1 MDFIPNNIIARIGL
15 AIIGL
20 FSLAVLAHKVLIRQR
35 PDEPPIHK
43 GWIPWYGVYFD
54 MDKNPEKL
62 LTKLRKKYGEIF
74 SVWTAGQ
81 KMTIL
86 CDILEGIP
94 GMYRNTKQ
102 MEFHEFE
109 RQLQAPVF
117 GFPLEFRDNLELQAE
132 LHNLTNTYTIK
143 SDSVQWLTG
152 QFQIA
157 VDEMINTE
165 LKKREGQDSFVVDMR
180 DWGRYV
186 MYAASLKS
194 LLGLHF
200 PSQED
205 QMFKDFL
212 AWEWDFVN
220 MSKGKPH
227 YMVKKGWDARERIF
241 KRIAKEMEQY
251 EDLATPFIKQRIS
264 VRPFSSSLIVD
275 PSQVRIRTN
284 YQSICQRNV
293 AIDLCPRGIFRKF
306 FR

>member
-1 MDFIPNNIIARIGL
+1 MIQFDIKEIIAKLVLGVVGLFGL
-15 AIIGL
+15 AVI
-20 FSLAVLAHKVLIRQR
+20 AHKVLIRQR
-35 PDEPPIHK
+35 PDEPPIAK
-43 GWIPWYGVYFD
+43 GWIPWYGYYFE

-81 KMTIL
+81 KMTICL
-86 CDILEGIP
+86 DILEAIP

-117 GFPLEFRDNLELQAE
+117 GFPLDFRDNLPLQGE
-132 LHNLTNTYTIK
+132 LHELTNVYTIK
-143 SDSVQWLTG
+143 SESVQWLTG

-157 VDEMINTE
+157 LDELMASE
-165 LKKREGQDSFVVDMR
+165 LKKRDAYNQPFVVDMR
-180 DWGRYV
+180 DWGRYM
-186 MYAASLKS
+186 MYTASLKS

-200 PSQED
+200 PAQEE

-227 YMVKKGWDARERIF
+227 WMVKKGWDARERIF
-241 KRIAKEMEQY
+241 KRIAKEMESF
-251 EDLATPFIKQRIS
+251 EDLATPFIKQRIAVHS
-264 VRPFSSSLIVD
+264 P
-275 PSQVRIRTN
+275 
-284 YQSICQRNV
+284 V
-293 AIDLCPRGIFRKF
+293 AMD
-306 FR
+306 